1 MAMIV
6 MMGCDHVLGKSWRI
20 VEIKAP
26 LAGDFEIM
34 DISDCS

>member
-6 MMGCDHVLGKSWRI
+6 RMGCDYVQRKSWRI